1 MAFVKKNTNF
11 KTVKAYEASV
21 KENLVKK
28 KTTEAAESTKKTL
41 WSRVVADSKIIK
53 YPERQLKFEEDQIIS
68 RYKKMAKSYNMS
80 WTNFLKNYMNSNE
93 KAFEKQAKEYAKTVV
108 KQKLTMY
115 AIAKKEGIKVTDKEY
130 KEYLAK
136 ILKQAGFTEE
146 SFKKQYKQ
154 SIDKY
159 AKENGIKSN
168 LLLQKITDK
177 VMKEAKEKA
186 SKNKKTK
193 KN

>member
-1 MAFVKKNTNF
+1 
-11 KTVKAYEASV
+11 
-21 KENLVKK
+21 
-28 KTTEAAESTKKTL
+28 
-41 WSRVVADSKIIK
+41 
-53 YPERQLKFEEDQIIS
+53 
-68 RYKKMAKSYNMS
+68 
-80 WTNFLKNYMNSNE
+80 
-93 KAFEKQAKEYAKTVV
+93 
-108 KQKLTMY
+108 MY

-130 KEYLAK
+130 KDYLAK

-177 VMKEAKEKA
+177 VMKEAKEKT